1 MQIGENE
8 IKSIVITKENEV
20 VAVINDKEIIEKDK
34 YKVIMEP
41 AK

>member
-1 MQIGENE
+1 MQIRENE

-20 VAVINDKEIIEKDK
+20 VAVISDKEIIEKDK